1 MEVRSKVYTYR
12 TAVKWT
18 EQKKGTI
25 TCEGKP
31 DIQVATPPEFK
42 GHEGIWS
49 PEDLYVASANICLM
63 TTFLAVAERAGLTF
77 TSYHC
82 EAEGRL
88 ELVEG
93 KFQVTVITLR
103 PQIALQSGSDAAK
116 AKELIEKAEANCL
129 ISNSMKTRIALEPTI
144 PDAPDWGILRQPGSS
159 GGVILSTAIPAGR
172 RVFPRI
178 GYSHP
183 VSLISLGCPFLSD
196 WHEDR
201 ILIVVCGVPRVCGS
215 SLQRRR

>member
-12 TAVKWT
+12 TAVRWT
-18 EQKKGTI
+18 EQKKGMI
-25 TCEGKP
+25 TCDGKP
-31 DIQVATPPEFK
+31 EIQVATPPEFK

-49 PEDLYVASANICLM
+49 PEDLYVAAANICLM
-63 TTFLAVAERAGLTF
+63 TTFLAVAERAGLAF

-103 PQIALQSGSDAAK
+103 PHIVLQSGSDAVK

-129 ISNSMKTRIALEPTI
+129 ISNSMKTRVDLEATI
-144 PDAPDWGILRQPGSS
+144 S
-159 GGVILSTAIPAGR
+159 
-172 RVFPRI
+172 
-178 GYSHP
+178 
-183 VSLISLGCPFLSD
+183 
-196 WHEDR
+196 
-201 ILIVVCGVPRVCGS
+201 
-215 SLQRRR
+215 

>member
-12 TAVKWT
+12 AAVKWT
-18 EQKKGTI
+18 EQKKGII
-25 TCEGKP
+25 TCDGKP
-31 DIQVATPPEFK
+31 EIRVATPPEFK

-49 PEDLYVASANICLM
+49 PEDLYVAAANICLM
-63 TTFLAVAERAGLTF
+63 TTFLAVAERAGLAF

-103 PQIALQSGSDAAK
+103 PQITLQSGSDAAK

-129 ISNSMKTRIALEPTI
+129 ISNSMKTRITLEPTI
-144 PDAPDWGILRQPGSS
+144 S
-159 GGVILSTAIPAGR
+159 
-172 RVFPRI
+172 
-178 GYSHP
+178 
-183 VSLISLGCPFLSD
+183 
-196 WHEDR
+196 
-201 ILIVVCGVPRVCGS
+201 
-215 SLQRRR
+215 

>member
-31 DIQVATPPEFK
+31 DIQVATPTEFK

-144 PDAPDWGILRQPGSS
+144 S
-159 GGVILSTAIPAGR
+159 
-172 RVFPRI
+172 
-178 GYSHP
+178 
-183 VSLISLGCPFLSD
+183 
-196 WHEDR
+196 
-201 ILIVVCGVPRVCGS
+201 
-215 SLQRRR
+215 

>member
-129 ISNSMKTRIALEPTI
+129 ISNSMKTRITLEPTI
-144 PDAPDWGILRQPGSS
+144 A
-159 GGVILSTAIPAGR
+159 
-172 RVFPRI
+172 
-178 GYSHP
+178 
-183 VSLISLGCPFLSD
+183 
-196 WHEDR
+196 
-201 ILIVVCGVPRVCGS
+201 
-215 SLQRRR
+215 